1 MEFDE
6 GELEHGQRYMVCIH
20 SEYTEIIYEKWTQVL
35 PEINECSDGIVVDLT
50 PPVAGKVWIGN
61 KQGVEYQVKLSQG
74 ILKINSYAIQLFM
87 RHVISFLFLVF
98 QTSTSVLY
106 INWNTFQDVE
116 EFQTI
121 SHASGIQN
129 YKLGIGI

>member
-1 MEFDE
+1 M
-6 GELEHGQRYMVCIH
+6 
-20 SEYTEIIYEKWTQVL
+20 IYEKWTQVL

-61 KQGVEYQVKLSQG
+61 RQGVEYQVKLTQG
-74 ILKINSYAIQLFM
+74 IFKINSHAVKLFFLL
-87 RHVISFLFLVF
+87 FLFF